1 MLECQFLKISKISKN
16 KIGRSVKA
24 SERAFEKMLF
34 LTEIDYFYRKFQDL
48 GGFLDLKSL
57 LDNKIFDK
65 NSQFRSKITF
75 FETPFQTP

>member
-24 SERAFEKMLF
+24 SERAFRKMLF

-48 GGFLDLKSL
+48 GGFLDLK
-57 LDNKIFDK
+57 
-65 NSQFRSKITF
+65 
-75 FETPFQTP
+75 